1 MTDFVGAKGF
11 EPSTSRSRTV
21 RSTGLSHAPLLSLLG
36 EASRI
41 IHAAWA
47 FGNPGARATMSVG
60 QVIDLSYGFKVTKT
74 LYRYAMALMK
84 RGSAC

>member
-1 MTDFVGAKGF
+1 
-11 EPSTSRSRTV
+11 
-21 RSTGLSHAPLLSLLG
+21 LG

-41 IHAAWA
+41 IHAAWS

>member
-1 MTDFVGAKGF
+1 MIFSIKKMTQASGVPAPLLLVGAKGF

-47 FGNPGARATMSVG
+47 FGNPGAHANHASGTSP
-60 QVIDLSYGFKVTKT
+60 
-74 LYRYAMALMK
+74 
-84 RGSAC
+84 